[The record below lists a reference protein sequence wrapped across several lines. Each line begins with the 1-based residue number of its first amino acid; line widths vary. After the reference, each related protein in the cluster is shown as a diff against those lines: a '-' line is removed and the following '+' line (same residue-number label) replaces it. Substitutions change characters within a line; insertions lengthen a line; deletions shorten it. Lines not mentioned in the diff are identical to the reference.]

1 MVKIRRAVI
10 SVSDKKGL
18 ADLGKELH
26 SLGIEI
32 ISTGGTA
39 SFLKDNGVPVIEV
52 SEVTGF
58 PEMLDGRVKTLHP
71 AILGGI
77 LADRSN
83 PEHLKQLEE
92 AGFKPIDL
100 VICNLY
106 PFKETISKPGVTLE
120 EAVEQIDIGGVTLI
134 RAAAKNHKHV
144 AVIVD
149 PHDYGELIKLLK
161 ENNSSLPAEFL
172 YKMAQKAFMYTADY
186 DDTIYEYFKG
196 EAEEFPELLTLH
208 FEKVF
213 DLRYGENPHQRAS
226 FYRDLDT
233 PEGSLA
239 TARQLHGK
247 ELSFNNLLDLDSA
260 WKLVNE
266 FEVPAAVIIKHNNPC
281 GAGIGST
288 PLEAY
293 EKAFNSDPLSAFGGI
308 VAFNRPV
315 DEELARALMENFY
328 EVIAA
333 PAYLEEAL
341 EILMQ
346 KKNLRIIYMGE
357 HRARTAVK
365 KDFKRV
371 CGGLL
376 LQDYDTRDITREDLK
391 VVTERK
397 PDEEE
402 IENLLF
408 AWKVVKHVKSNA
420 IVLARDLGTVGIGA
434 GQMSRIDSVKIA
446 IAKAGERAENSVMA
460 SDAFFPFAD
469 SVEEAARAG
478 VSAIIQ
484 PGGSIRDQESIDA
497 ANRLGIAMV
506 FTGIR
511 HFRH

>member
-1 MVKIRRAVI
+1 MVKVRRAII

-18 ADLGKELH
+18 LELGKELN
-26 SLGIEI
+26 SLGVEI

-39 SFLKDNGVPVIEV
+39 SFLKENGIPVIEV

-71 AILGGI
+71 SILGGI
-77 LADRSN
+77 LADRNN

-92 AGFKPIDL
+92 AGIKPIDL
-100 VICNLY
+100 VVCNLY

-120 EAVEQIDIGGVTLI
+120 EAIEQIDIGGVTLI

-149 PHDYGELIKLLK
+149 PRDYGELIKLLR
-161 ENNSSLPAEFL
+161 ENESTLSNDFL

-186 DDTIYEYFKG
+186 DGTIYEYFK
-196 EAEEFPELLTLH
+196 EETEEFPELLTLH

-226 FYRDLDT
+226 FYRDLDA

-239 TARQLHGK
+239 TAKQLHGK

-260 WKLVNE
+260 WRLVNE
-266 FEVPAAVIIKHNNPC
+266 FEIPAAVIIKHNNPC
-281 GAGIGST
+281 GVGIGTT
-288 PLEAY
+288 PHEAY

-315 DEELARALMENFY
+315 DEELARSLIENFY
-328 EVIAA
+328 EVVAA
-333 PAYLEEAL
+333 PAFLEEAL
-341 EILMQ
+341 EVLTQ

-357 HRARTAVK
+357 HRPKITFK

-376 LQDYDTRDITREDLK
+376 LQDYDNKDITREDLK

-397 PDEEE
+397 PTEKE

-469 SVEEAARAG
+469 SIEEAAKAG

-484 PGGSIRDQESIDA
+484 PGGSIRDQESIEA
-497 ANRLGIAMV
+497 ANRLGLAMV
-506 FTGIR
+506 FTGLR